1 VESQHAEGSVAP
13 RDVGLLLAGGFAGL
27 HLALVRLALAAA
39 NRLSA
44 RDLYR
49 ATLYT
54 AGNAPVVAADG
65 TVLRP
70 EAKAGSQSPC
80 DALFVIAGADPDQA
94 LHTALYPWLRRL
106 ARSGTLLGAIDTGA
120 VLLAEAGLA
129 EGRRVA
135 VAAAYAP
142 VFRDRYPQVAAT
154 TQSIVFDEGSGETRG
169 LLSCPG
175 GLSVGEMMSDYIATT
190 AGGALARHVTALLH
204 WDRPQD
210 AAADAAAGA
219 DLAQRSVELMHRNLV
234 RPLPLERLAAAL
246 NAQPR
251 TLARRFIA
259 AYGETPM
266 AHYRRLRLD
275 KARDLLQRGNHSVAQ
290 VAAACG
296 FPSPANFATAFRRE
310 FGAAP
315 RDYRT
320 R

>member
-1 VESQHAEGSVAP
+1 MESDEAAAIRPP
-13 RDVGLLLAGGFAGL
+13 RAVGLLLAGGFSGL
-27 HLALVRLALAAA
+27 HLALARLVLDTAARSGA
-39 NRLSA
+39 GP
-44 RDLYR
+44 LYR
-49 ATLYT
+49 TTLLT
-54 AGNAPVVAADG
+54 AGNAPAVADDG

-70 EAKAGSQSPC
+70 EAKAGGPAAF
-80 DALFVIAGADPDQA
+80 DALFVIAGPDPDQA
-94 LHTALYPWLRRL
+94 LHPALYPWLRRL
-106 ARSGTLLGAIDTGA
+106 SRSGALLGAVDTGA
-120 VLLAEAGLA
+120 VLLAEAELA

-142 VFRDRYPQVAAT
+142 LFRDRYPDVAAV
-154 TQSIVFDEGSGETRG
+154 SDGIVFDDN
-169 LLSCPG
+169 LLTCPG
-175 GLSVGEMMSDYIATT
+175 GLSVAEMMTDYVAST
-190 AGGALARHVTALLH
+190 AGPGLARRVAAALHWQRPRDASEDAGAGAALARRGVA
-204 WDRPQD
+204 
-210 AAADAAAGA
+210 
-219 DLAQRSVELMHRNLV
+219 LMHRNLS
-234 RPLPLERLAAAL
+234 RPLPLAQLAAAL
-246 NAQPR
+246 DTTPR

-275 KARDLLQRGNHSVAQ
+275 KARDLLQRGDHSVAQ